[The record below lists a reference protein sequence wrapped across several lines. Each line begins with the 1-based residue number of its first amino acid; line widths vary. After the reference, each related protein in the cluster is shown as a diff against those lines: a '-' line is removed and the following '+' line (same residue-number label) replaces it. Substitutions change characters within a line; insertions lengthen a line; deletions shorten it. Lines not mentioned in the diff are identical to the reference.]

1 MRKIASLS
9 KPFSLFLVAFAS
21 ISLIACNPIKKMQK
35 RMDEVKI
42 KVEGE
47 VLEVHADSL
56 NLYFNTFFPEKFVD
70 KKAILKLEPI
80 MVYGTDSV
88 FMEPFFVAGEKVD
101 VEVNKINPENV
112 VPYKTGGKVPYM
124 KKIPYQPEM
133 KTAVL
138 YILTSYKIDSEWDE
152 LDVCIC
158 DLKKDKLADGVLAT
172 SQSCKDTESNAIA
185 GSTAPSVFD
194 AKGVVYYENDK
205 YVLRNGW
212 TESKDF
218 KIPFVLDPLKEVVTQ
233 DGAKFKELTM
243 KSQASPDGIFKR
255 NEFLAVKRTQ
265 VSFRFIKNYF
275 KELGFES
282 VYDSSFYQPKEISED
297 WDGLKE
303 LISNSDLKTKQ
314 DILKIIN
321 SNLPLDEKEDNIRK
335 LVGDTWTFLAEEI
348 LPKLRKT
355 EIILTAETDLMDI
368 EEIERLYKEGK
379 IDSLN
384 HNQEILMLAEVQ
396 DDLDKKMEIYKFYI
410 KRNPKDHIGYN
421 NLACVHIEK
430 GETDEALEIL
440 EEINEKYPEKQEIVN
455 NLGVAFRHKGDYDTA
470 MYLYQKAEEL
480 GMNESNNFGILYIKT
495 GQYQQ
500 ATEAFDKNQYD
511 YNRALAYILNEDYQS
526 ALDVIDKI
534 EEKSAD
540 DFYLRAIA
548 GARMKDIDMMSTSL
562 TRAVKLD
569 SSIRQRAKE
578 DLEFRN
584 YWDKA
589 EFENAIR

>member
-1 MRKIASLS
+1 MIL
-9 KPFSLFLVAFAS
+9 
-21 ISLIACNPIKKMQK
+21 IKKW
-35 RMDEVKI
+35 
-42 KVEGE
+42 
-47 VLEVHADSL
+47 
-56 NLYFNTFFPEKFVD
+56 KF
-70 KKAILKLEPI
+70 
-80 MVYGTDSV
+80 
-88 FMEPFFVAGEKVD
+88 
-101 VEVNKINPENV
+101 
-112 VPYKTGGKVPYM
+112 
-124 KKIPYQPEM
+124 
-133 KTAVL
+133 
-138 YILTSYKIDSEWDE
+138 
-152 LDVCIC
+152 
-158 DLKKDKLADGVLAT
+158 
-172 SQSCKDTESNAIA
+172 
-185 GSTAPSVFD
+185 
-194 AKGVVYYENDK
+194 
-205 YVLRNGW
+205 
-212 TESKDF
+212 
-218 KIPFVLDPLKEVVTQ
+218 
-233 DGAKFKELTM
+233 
-243 KSQASPDGIFKR
+243 
-255 NEFLAVKRTQ
+255 
-265 VSFRFIKNYF
+265 
-275 KELGFES
+275 
-282 VYDSSFYQPKEISED
+282 
-297 WDGLKE
+297 
-303 LISNSDLKTKQ
+303 
-314 DILKIIN
+314 IN
-321 SNLPLDEKEDNIRK
+321 SI
-335 LVGDTWTFLAEEI
+335 F
-348 LPKLRKT
+348 
-355 EIILTAETDLMDI
+355 
-368 EEIERLYKEGK
+368 
-379 IDSLN
+379 
-384 HNQEILMLAEVQ
+384 
-396 DDLDKKMEIYKFYI
+396 

-440 EEINEKYPEKQEIVN
+440 EELNEKYPEKQEIVN